1 MLQTMLR
8 IARQTPIPPP
18 ERFPERTLQQDS
30 QYARARNDATV
41 ALRQFATHV
50 SQ

>member
-1 MLQTMLR
+1 MLQTIFR

-18 ERFPERTLQQDS
+18 DRIPERTLQQDS
-30 QYARARNDATV
+30 QYARARDDATV
-41 ALRQFATHV
+41 ALRQVTTNV